1 MAGARIKDKIKCV
14 LKSFNPDAIVL
25 SHFFECV
32 CMYVFMYVCMYIY
45 IYTYLDKGFHKI
57 APNMFDRHTFSA
69 YYPLSLADQI

>member
-14 LKSFNPDAIVL
+14 LKSFNPDVIVL
-25 SHFFECV
+25 SHFFEC
-32 CMYVFMYVCMYIY
+32 VCMYIY